1 MENTSLTILN
11 INDMNSERLRQ
22 ISFATTDA
30 LGSSTDAIDSLA
42 AYAKLKT
49 LESLIDAQLKSLEKR
64 LESAA
69 KKHKGASLTAQAEF
83 TGLDAV
89 GNLEKKTII
98 VSVGENAVTKDEI
111 LADALRADL
120 GVSDAIV
127 DDVTDTVS
135 FHIPKQA
142 KALVKE
148 MQVVPINDR
157 AVKRQVAL
165 GHLDAKY
172 VVTQTKTTYGASAT
186 IKILNTIKEAN

>member
-111 LADALRADL
+111 LADALRAAL

-142 KALVKE
+142 RALVKD
-148 MQVVPINDR
+148 MQVVPVNDR
-157 AVKRQVAL
+157 AVKREIAL
-165 GHLDAKY
+165 GNIDPKY
-172 VVTQTKTTYGASAT
+172 VLTKSKTIYGATAT
-186 IKILNTIKEAN
+186 INTVKGAN